1 MLLNSEETAPD
12 LGLLAL
18 RLTAGGTL
26 LLQHGWPKLMR
37 FGELSD
43 GFSDP
48 LGIGSFLSLVLILL
62 AEVLCAVLV
71 ALGLWTRLTAIPPIV
86 GMAVVVFLQNGEG
99 PFKQQELG
107 FLYLMAFVAIFLLG
121 SGRYSLD
128 RLNFR

>member
-12 LGLLAL
+12 LGLLTL

-86 GMAVVVFLQNGEG
+86 GMAVVVFLQNGDG